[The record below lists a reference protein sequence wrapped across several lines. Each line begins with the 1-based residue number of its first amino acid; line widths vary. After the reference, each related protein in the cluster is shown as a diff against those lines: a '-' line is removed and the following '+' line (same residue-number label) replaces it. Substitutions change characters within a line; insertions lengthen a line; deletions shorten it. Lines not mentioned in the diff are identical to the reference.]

1 MKKSVQVA
9 IVMLASAVAGSAW
22 AQTLHTDVGSG
33 NIDSRIYKD
42 GDKWVEEMTGSLPGA
57 RNLKVVTDMGS
68 VTVVGANQPNVT
80 FVIRKRTHKGG
91 EQTARKLFQ
100 AFAINVVRKADT
112 VYVEGE
118 WQGPQKM
125 RSVST
130 DFTLTVPRELTIGK
144 VETSGGSVDMR
155 NLAGQAFAATAGGSI
170 TLDQIGGAVRA
181 ETSGGSIDVGAVGG
195 DAGLSTSGGSI
206 AARDIKGRLLAET
219 AGGSIEVGTVG
230 NGAVLNT
237 AGGSIQ
243 VSRCDKDL
251 HAETA
256 GGSIQVGKVNG
267 GVVLVTAGGG
277 IHLESAT
284 GPVRAETA
292 GGGLKLLNLTQGVRA
307 ETAGGPIF
315 AEFLGRGK
323 FTDSHLETQA
333 GDIIV
338 YLAPA
343 MGVTVRGVVDLGDG
357 HWVKSDF
364 SELRVTTEGG
374 NWGPKQIFVEG
385 SINGGGPVLKLHTTN
400 GNIEIR
406 RGKK

>member
-1 MKKSVQVA
+1 LKKSVQVA
-9 IVMLASAVAGSAW
+9 IIMLASAVAGSAW
-22 AQTLHTDVGSG
+22 AQTLHTDLSG
-33 NIDSRIYKD
+33 NIDSRIYRE
-42 GDKWVEEMTGSLPGA
+42 GDKWVEEITGTLAGA
-57 RNLKVVTDMGS
+57 RNLKVITDMGS

-80 FVIRKRTHKGG
+80 FVIKKRTHKGG
-91 EQTARKLFQ
+91 EETARKLFQ
-100 AFAINVVRKADT
+100 EFAINVGRKADT
-112 VYVEGE
+112 VYVAGE
-118 WQGPQKM
+118 WQGSRKM
-125 RSVST
+125 RYLST
-130 DFTLTVPRELTIGK
+130 DFTLTVPRELAMAK
-144 VETSGGSVDMR
+144 VETSGGSVSLRD
-155 NLAGQAFAATAGGSI
+155 LAGQVFAETAGGSI
-170 TLDQIGGAVRA
+170 TLDQIGGAVHA

-195 DAGLSTSGGSI
+195 DAGLTTSGGSI
-206 AARDIKGRLLAET
+206 AARNIKGRLVAET
-219 AGGSIEVGTVG
+219 AGGSIQVGAVG

-243 VSRCDKDL
+243 VSSCEQDL

-307 ETAGGPIF
+307 ETAGGPIV

-338 YLAPA
+338 YLAPS

-374 NWGPKQIFVEG
+374 SWGPKQIFVEG
-385 SINGGGPVLKLHTTN
+385 SINGGGPMLKLHTTN